1 MLPEPRNERMVGV
14 NTMNMDGPTLPQ
26 PPQPKRR
33 GSLEFYEW
41 IVLLLFLG
49 SLGLGTATTFNLD
62 PDNVGVKED
71 ANVMAWAL
79 PFFFLIIDQL
89 RSNHVI
95 HLFLNLSVLFFLC
108 KFVSIFCFFL
118 FFLLTYIYVKS

>member
-14 NTMNMDGPTLPQ
+14 NSMNMDGPTLPQ

-62 PDNVGVKED
+62 PDNAV
-71 ANVMAWAL
+71 
-79 PFFFLIIDQL
+79 
-89 RSNHVI
+89 SYT
-95 HLFLNLSVLFFLC
+95 HLT
-108 KFVSIFCFFL
+108 
-118 FFLLTYIYVKS
+118 LTTSDLV

>member
-41 IVLLLFLG
+41 IVLLLY
-49 SLGLGTATTFNLD
+49 
-62 PDNVGVKED
+62 
-71 ANVMAWAL
+71 
-79 PFFFLIIDQL
+79 LIHI
-89 RSNHVI
+89 
-95 HLFLNLSVLFFLC
+95 
-108 KFVSIFCFFL
+108 
-118 FFLLTYIYVKS
+118 

>member
-14 NTMNMDGPTLPQ
+14 SSMNMDGPTLPQ
-26 PPQPKRR
+26 PPQPRRR

-71 ANVMAWAL
+71 ANVIAWAL
-79 PFFFLIIDQL
+79 PFFFLLIIIL
-89 RSNHVI
+89 SLI
-95 HLFLNLSVLFFLC
+95 H
-108 KFVSIFCFFL
+108 I
-118 FFLLTYIYVKS
+118 